1 MFQLAPRYLVRV
13 FLATPIL
20 TSALI
25 SILTIQ
31 YTRNS
36 IVVPIFLIFS
46 ALIISVF
53 EIFYNKFR
61 PQDNHTIVLNKTE
74 EVSILGFGLVVIC
87 FCLADLYFHGLTLLD
102 SNRYAYAT
110 FTPFQHHL
118 RHFSSLI
125 WLLAILGFFVKNKYI
140 KALFLISS
148 FTFPILFLDR
158 NRMLMSAFSLVVMIV
173 LGFLPTNK
181 KVNKTVVVGL
191 IITAVAV
198 LFAYLGQVRSDNN
211 NILSVLGKSRQE
223 HMTIIYNPV
232 PQILFKNCVLPDKI
246 PFKVDV
252 NSLNPL
258 VLWIGLYVSV
268 PVYNLAT
275 QYDCEAHTNLVLR
288 EQMIPAYKGRTNI
301 NSILPLANP
310 ALNVATEFLPFFLI
324 GGLLLS
330 FIILVLAA
338 GSILLVST
346 YTHVTKN
353 VFALLFLIRLLYCAA
368 FFNFAPQFF
377 IWTTL
382 GLGCILVLL
391 KVVTGFVE
399 AKRAKVRL

>member
-1 MFQLAPRYLVRV
+1 MFRLAPRYLVRV
-13 FLATPIL
+13 FLAAPIL
-20 TSALI
+20 ISALI

-31 YTRNS
+31 YTKSS

-46 ALIISVF
+46 ALSISF
-53 EIFYNKFR
+53 LEILYNEYR
-61 PQDNHTIVLNKTE
+61 PRDHHEIVLNKTE
-74 EVSILGFGLVVIC
+74 EIVILGFGLAVIC
-87 FCLADLYFHGLTLLD
+87 FCLADLYSHGLTLID

-148 FTFPILFLDR
+148 FTFPVLFLDR
-158 NRMLMSAFSLVVMIV
+158 NRMLMSAFSLVVMIA
-173 LGFLPTNK
+173 LGFLPTRK
-181 KVNKTVVVGL
+181 KVNKTFVVGFVV
-191 IITAVAV
+191 TAIAI

-223 HMTIIYNPV
+223 HMAIIYNPV
-232 PQILFKNCVLPDKI
+232 PDILLKNCVLPDKI

-252 NSLNPL
+252 NSVNPL

-275 QYDCEAHTNLVLR
+275 QYDCEARTPVVLK

-301 NSILPLANP
+301 NAILPLANP
-310 ALNVATEFLPFFLI
+310 ALNVATEFLPFFLV
-324 GGLLLS
+324 GGLALS
-330 FIILVLAA
+330 FIILLLAA

-346 YTHVTKN
+346 YAHVTKN
-353 VFALLFLIRLLYCAA
+353 IFVLIFLIRLLYCAA

-382 GLGCILVLL
+382 GLACILVSL
-391 KVVTGFVE
+391 KIATGFFE
-399 AKRAKVRL
+399 KKRAKV